1 MIVPANQ
8 LTGIGHSAFS
18 TNHLTDTDST
28 KHNYN
33 QEQRKKHK
41 QSKTTTEETTTNI
54 CTNKSK

>member
-33 QEQRKKHK
+33 QEQRKKTKTK
-41 QSKTTTEETTTNI
+41 QN
-54 CTNKSK
+54 NH